1 MSLFPIHVMKMIE
14 RENGKWEVYEH
25 FPFTPI
31 KAYTFA
37 LDTETLTYLDG
48 KIVPEKE
55 LREALDSKGLNEI
68 KARVKVD
75 VWAWQSY
82 DEQNGFYMTN
92 DFYLFL
98 DHLCQCGYK
107 FGWCYNAIFD
117 FANVDYKLLGEARE
131 QWKLIEK
138 GKEKTYSKHQPW
150 SYESIHSDMGARYG
164 YKLWIPYRHWKTRH
178 KMVHSVEFRDFK
190 NFLAGGLRKILDDLK
205 VTDNDGNPIRK
216 LKMNYQ
222 NVKPIINE
230 LTDDELAYCRND
242 VAGLYFAIKQFNK
255 TIEKR
260 SGCDC
265 HIFGKQ
271 TNLMTAGGFAKRQ
284 LLKSMYPDKTDYKK
298 RLKKFQYDHPM
309 SLAQDKWLREHGLYR
324 GGITFVNPLYKGVMN
339 ERALY
344 RYDVNSEYPYAM
356 SEIQDLIG
364 KGKRI
369 SYDEWC
375 EMDDAERD
383 HYECAYILEWVNGY
397 IRKGMLGV
405 WYDPKRKDFV
415 TKVDEHFRHV
425 IWERE
430 FFEMNEW
437 YDLEFGCDW
446 VLIWKRGNKAY
457 APFVLQNYAN
467 KSEAKNE
474 SEKKEAKLELNS
486 SYGKLSER
494 SERERGHYEKDSEN
508 DCIHFVRDGVDVDA
522 SSMMSVAVGSLIT
535 SFARCYILGKIR
547 EICPVPARDFVY
559 IDTDSIHCF
568 CKYDGCDPKRL
579 GALKLEAVCPYSKY
593 IAPKT
598 YIDIEALAPFD
609 PLAEK
614 PKVPFEVHSKG
625 INTNSIV
632 LQIFQ
637 DFLANGKVLTI
648 DILSRRMEYGAKYP
662 VLQAVNVTGG
672 KALIPTSKYL
682 CKPLSKD
689 DKNLSIT
696 NLDGTMLVEA

>member
-1 MSLFPIHVMKMIE
+1 MSPYPILTIMRMIE
-14 RENGKWEVYEH
+14 RGDGKWEVYEH
-25 FPFTPI
+25 FPFTPS

-48 KIVPEKE
+48 KIVPERQLRAE
-55 LREALDSKGLNEI
+55 LDGKGLNEI
-68 KARVKVD
+68 KSRVKVD
-75 VWAWQSY
+75 VWAWQAY
-82 DEQNGFYMTN
+82 DEVNGFYMSN

-117 FANVDYKLLGEARE
+117 FSNVDYKLLAEAKQE
-131 QWKLIEK
+131 WKLIEK

-150 SYESIHSDMGARYG
+150 SYESIHSDMGARYA

-190 NFLAGGLRKILDDLK
+190 NFLAGGLRKILSDLK

-216 LKMNYQ
+216 LEMEYQ
-222 NVKPIINE
+222 NVKQSE
-230 LTDDELAYCRND
+230 LTEAELNYCRND

-260 SGCDC
+260 SECDC
-265 HIFGKQ
+265 HIFGKS

-284 LLKSMYPDKTDYKK
+284 LLKSMYPNKTDYKK
-298 RLKKFQYDHPM
+298 RLKKFQYDHPIT
-309 SLAQDKWLREHGLYR
+309 LEQDRWLRKHGLYR

-339 ERALY
+339 HRPLY

-356 SEIQDLIG
+356 SEIRDLLG

-369 SYDEWC
+369 RYDEWC
-375 EMDDAERD
+375 EMSDAERD
-383 HYECAYILEWVNGY
+383 EYECAYILEWVSGS

-405 WYDPKRKDFV
+405 WYNPVRKDFV
-415 TKVDEHFRHV
+415 SNVDENFRHV
-425 IWERE
+425 MWERE

-437 YDLEFGCDW
+437 YDLEFGCDY
-446 VLIWKRGNKAY
+446 VLIWKRGDKAY
-457 APFVLQNYAN
+457 APFVLQNYSN
-467 KSEAKNE
+467 KAEAKNE

-508 DCIHFVRDGVDVDA
+508 GCIHFVRDGVDVDT
-522 SSMMSVAVGSLIT
+522 SSIMSVAVGSLIT
-535 SFARCYILGKIR
+535 SFARCYILSKIR
-547 EICPVPARDFVY
+547 EICAVPARDFVY

-568 CKYDGCDPKRL
+568 NKYDGCDPKRL

-598 YIDIEALAPFD
+598 YIDIESLDEFD
-609 PLAEK
+609 PYAN
-614 PKVPFEVHSKG
+614 KVPFEVHSKG
-625 INTNSIV
+625 VNISAIV
-632 LQIFQ
+632 KMIYDDYIQS
-637 DFLANGKVLTI
+637 GKVLTL
-648 DILSRRMEYGAKYP
+648 DILDKRMAYGVRYP

-682 CKPLSKD
+682 CKPLSKGD
-689 DKNLSIT
+689 EKLSIT